1 MNREIK
7 FRAWHPLTKE
17 IIHPDEISSRCLN
30 KNPLE
35 WHSEHKWKLMQYTG
49 FKDKNGKEIYE
60 GDILSD
66 WTDTDEGMKQSHQ
79 QVFWSEKYGEWR
91 LDSSFHQD
99 KTFSDSL
106 WQMLH
111 DYECEITGNIY
122 EKAVLS

>member
-7 FRAWHPLTKE
+7 FR
-17 IIHPDEISSRCLN
+17 
-30 KNPLE
+30 
-35 WHSEHKWKLMQYTG
+35 
-49 FKDKNGKEIYE
+49 
-60 GDILSD
+60 SD
-66 WTDTDEGMKQSHQ
+66 
-79 QVFWSEKYGEWR
+79 KYGEWR

-122 EKAVLS
+122 ENGVLS

>member
-1 MNREIK
+1 MSREIK
-7 FRAWHPLTKE
+7 FRAFSKE
-17 IIHPDEISSRCLN
+17 TGKMMDWNFINSVKNLHKLLSLN
-30 KNPLE
+30 HVE
-35 WHSEHKWKLMQYTG
+35 VMQFTG
-49 FKDKNGKEIYE
+49 FYDKNYNEIYE
-60 GDILSD
+60 GDILSY

-79 QVFWSEKYGEWR
+79 QVFWCSKFGEWR

-122 EKAVLS
+122 EKGVLS

>member
-1 MNREIK
+1 MSREIK
-7 FRAWHPLTKE
+7 FRAFSKE
-17 IIHPDEISSRCLN
+17 TGKMMHWDFINSVKNLHKLLSLN
-30 KNPLE
+30 HVE
-35 WHSEHKWKLMQYTG
+35 VMQFTG
-49 FKDKNGKEIYE
+49 FYDKNYNEIYE
-60 GDILSD
+60 GDIVSD
-66 WTDTDEGMKQSHQ
+66 WTDTGEGMKQSHQ
-79 QVFWSEKYGEWR
+79 QIFWCSKIGEWR

>member
-1 MNREIK
+1 MARKIK
-7 FRAWHPLTKE
+7 FRFWDKT
-17 IIHPDEISSRCLN
+17 LN
-30 KNPLE
+30 KMVYRHLE
-35 WHSEHKWKLMQYTG
+35 KYDTEHPEIEVMQFTG
-49 FKDKNGKEIYE
+49 FYDKNYNEIYE

-79 QVFWSEKYGEWR
+79 QVFWCQKFGEWR
-91 LDSSFHQD
+91 LDSSFNQD

>member
-7 FRAWHPLTKE
+7 FRAFIADKMEYDVDTSGQFGFVK
-17 IIHPDEISSRCLN
+17 
-30 KNPLE
+30 KN
-35 WHSEHKWKLMQYTG
+35 WQVMQFTG
-49 FKDKNGKEIYE
+49 FKDKNGNEIYE

-79 QVFWSEKYGEWR
+79 QVFWCHKYGEWR